1 VPGGGVMRGIRAM
14 FVAYLAV
21 IVIGLA
27 YFAVIGLAGR

>member
-1 VPGGGVMRGIRAM
+1 MPGIRAM

>member
-1 VPGGGVMRGIRAM
+1 MRVM

-27 YFAVIGLAGR
+27 YFFVLGVTHR